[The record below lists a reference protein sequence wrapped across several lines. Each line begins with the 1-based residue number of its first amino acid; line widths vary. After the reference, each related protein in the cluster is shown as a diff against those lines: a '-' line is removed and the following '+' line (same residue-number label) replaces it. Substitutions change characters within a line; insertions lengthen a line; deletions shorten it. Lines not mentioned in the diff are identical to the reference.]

1 MANHKSALKR
11 HRQSLKRRA
20 RNRISKTRIKN
31 TVKAV
36 RVAIEEKDVAKAMEA
51 LKDATSILDR
61 AARKRSS
68 TSVRLS
74 AVLLAFR
81 WQSTRSLNSR
91 IFAAMKVARCTY
103 VQRAFCGWSFES
115 AFYRP

>member
-36 RVAIEEKDVAKAMEA
+36 RLAIEENDVAKAQEA
-51 LKDATSILDR
+51 LKAAMSVLDK
-61 AARKRSS
+61 AARKKVIHDRQAQ
-68 TSVRLS
+68 R
-74 AVLLAFR
+74 R
-81 WQSTRSLNSR
+81 
-91 IFAAMKVARCTY
+91 VARL
-103 VQRAFCGWSFES
+103 QA
-115 AFYRP
+115 AINKLA

>member
-36 RVAIEEKDVAKAMEA
+36 RIAIEENDAAKAQEA
-51 LKDATSILDR
+51 LKVAMSTLDK
-61 AARKRSS
+61 AARKKVIHARQAERRIS
-68 TSVRLS
+68 RLQT
-74 AVLLAFR
+74 AVNKL
-81 WQSTRSLNSR
+81 
-91 IFAAMKVARCTY
+91 
-103 VQRAFCGWSFES
+103 G
-115 AFYRP
+115 

>member
-36 RVAIEEKDVAKAMEA
+36 RVAIEEKDLAKAMESF
-51 LKDATSILDR
+51 KDAVSILDR
-61 AARKRSS
+61 AARKKIIHERQAQRRIA
-68 TSVRLS
+68 RLQ
-74 AVLLAFR
+74 LAI
-81 WQSTRSLNSR
+81 NK
-91 IFAAMKVARCTY
+91 IA
-103 VQRAFCGWSFES
+103 E
-115 AFYRP
+115 

>member
-36 RVAIEEKDVAKAMEA
+36 RVAIEEKDATKAMEA
-51 LKDATSILDR
+51 LKAATSVLDK
-61 AARKRSS
+61 AARKQVIHARQAQ
-68 TSVRLS
+68 R
-74 AVLLAFR
+74 R
-81 WQSTRSLNSR
+81 
-91 IFAAMKVARCTY
+91 VARL
-103 VQRAFCGWSFES
+103 QAAINKIE
-115 AFYRP
+115 A

>member
-36 RVAIEEKDVAKAMEA
+36 RLAIEEKDSAKALEA
-51 LKDATSILDR
+51 LKEASSILDR
-61 AARKRSS
+61 AARKNVIHSRQAQRRIS
-68 TSVRLS
+68 RL
-74 AVLLAFR
+74 
-81 WQSTRSLNSR
+81 Q
-91 IFAAMKVARCTY
+91 AAINQIA
-103 VQRAFCGWSFES
+103 E
-115 AFYRP
+115 

>member
-36 RVAIEEKDVAKAMEA
+36 RAAIEEKDIAKATDA
-51 LKDATSILDR
+51 LKEATSILSK
-61 AARKRSS
+61 AARKGVIHARQAERRIS
-68 TSVRLS
+68 RL
-74 AVLLAFR
+74 
-81 WQSTRSLNSR
+81 Q
-91 IFAAMKVARCTY
+91 VAINKIE
-103 VQRAFCGWSFES
+103 A
-115 AFYRP
+115 

>member
-36 RVAIEEKDVAKAMEA
+36 REAIEANDVALAQEA
-51 LKDATSILDR
+51 LKEATSLLGK
-61 AARKRSS
+61 AARKNVIHDRQAQRRVS
-68 TSVRLS
+68 RLTM
-74 AVLLAFR
+74 AVNKIA
-81 WQSTRSLNSR
+81 
-91 IFAAMKVARCTY
+91 
-103 VQRAFCGWSFES
+103 E
-115 AFYRP
+115 

>member
-36 RVAIEEKDVAKAMEA
+36 RVAIEEKDVAKALEA

-61 AARKRSS
+61 AARKKIIHQRQAQRRIA
-68 TSVRLS
+68 RL
-74 AVLLAFR
+74 
-81 WQSTRSLNSR
+81 Q
-91 IFAAMKVARCTY
+91 VAINKI
-103 VQRAFCGWSFES
+103 AE
-115 AFYRP
+115 

>member
-36 RVAIEEKDVAKAMEA
+36 RIAIEEKDVAKAQEA
-51 LKDATSILDR
+51 LKDATSILDQ
-61 AARKRSS
+61 AARKKVIPARQAERRIS
-68 TSVRLS
+68 RLQT
-74 AVLLAFR
+74 AINKLA
-81 WQSTRSLNSR
+81 
-91 IFAAMKVARCTY
+91 
-103 VQRAFCGWSFES
+103 E
-115 AFYRP
+115 